1 MGKISQNSTQKF
13 GKVSET
19 ARTRIG
25 KIGLK
30 YGKRDQPRYASALE
44 YKLKQEIKP
53 GSENENYIRTVGKL
67 DKKPKKRLE
76 TGAPIEPVPTKA
88 PPKVKVV
95 PIEVQTK
102 PTWEATSEAEISIT
116 LPEPETKI
124 GRPPKSKISEE
135 LEGFTGSKI
144 SKNPTLNKLT
154 ELFQRNQ

>member
-1 MGKISQNSTQKF
+1 MGKISQNQEQKF
-13 GKVSET
+13 GKVADY
-19 ARTRIG
+19 ARTNYG

-30 YGKRDQPRYASALE
+30 YGKRDQPRFASALE
-44 YKLKQEIKP
+44 YKLKNEIKP
-53 GSENENYIRTVGKL
+53 GSENDNYFRTIGKL
-67 DKKPKKRLE
+67 DRKEKKPLQ

-88 PPKVKVV
+88 PPKVKPV
-95 PIEVQTK
+95 PVEVQAK
-102 PTWEATSEAEISIT
+102 PQWEAMSEAEISVT

-154 ELFQRNQ
+154 ELFSRNQ